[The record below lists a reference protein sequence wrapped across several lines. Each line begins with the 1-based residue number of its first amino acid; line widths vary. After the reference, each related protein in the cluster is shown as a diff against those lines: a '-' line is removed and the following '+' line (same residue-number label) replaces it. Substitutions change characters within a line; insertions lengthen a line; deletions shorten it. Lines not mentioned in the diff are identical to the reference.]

1 MKAVELCTFVL
12 HTNFQLY
19 AMSFYKVKRFSL
31 TGRTSDSGVVKG
43 GRGGAIAP
51 PTASKTIFEKS
62 LNPCRS
68 VGGGGG
74 TCNKNQN
81 QS

>member
-1 MKAVELCTFVL
+1 MTKTVPELHPLLEQEVQNL
-12 HTNFQLY
+12 LEN
-19 AMSFYKVKRFSL
+19 
-31 TGRTSDSGVVKG
+31 SGVVKG

-62 LNPCRS
+62 LNPCKS

-74 TCNKNQN
+74 VRVTKTKIEVN
-81 QS
+81 